1 MLYPRI
7 LKRGDRVGLIAPAGP
22 VKSATMDKVL
32 KTVEDMG
39 LVPVEGRSARAKEG
53 FLAGNDFLRA
63 ADINSMFKD
72 CTISGIFCLR
82 GGYGSQRLIDKI
94 DWKAVKANPKIFTGY
109 SDITVLLAYIN
120 KHCGFITFHGPM
132 LASELYKESL
142 DSYSFMSLKNNI
154 FKQFSGEFENPPS
167 EELCPFIEGE
177 AQGILTGGNLS
188 MITSSIGTPY
198 EIDINDKILF
208 LEEVDEE
215 PYKIDK
221 MMNQLKNSGG
231 LSKVSGFLIGYFIMR
246 KSYNGDYYKEV
257 MEILRHYIAPLGKP
271 VVSNLCCGH
280 KLPSATLALGALC
293 KIKGNKVT
301 IITKP

>member
-1 MLYPRI
+1 MLYPRT
-7 LKRGDRVGLIAPAGP
+7 LKNGDRVGLIAPAGP
-22 VKSATMDKVL
+22 VKSAIMDKVI

-63 ADINSMFKD
+63 DDINTMFKD
-72 CTISGIFCLR
+72 RSISGIFCLR

-120 KHCGFITFHGPM
+120 KNCRFITFHGPM

-142 DSYSFMSLKNNI
+142 ESYSFMSLKDNI
-154 FKQFSGEFENPPS
+154 FKKFSGEFQNPPS
-167 EELCPFIEGE
+167 EELFAFIDGE
-177 AQGILTGGNLS
+177 AEGVLTGGNLS

-198 EIDINDKILF
+198 EIDIKDKILF

-221 MMNQLKNSGG
+221 MLNQLKNTGC
-231 LSKVSGFLIGYFIMR
+231 LSKVSGFLIGYFLMR
-246 KSYNGDYYKEV
+246 KNHDEDYYKEV
-257 MEILRHYIAPLGKP
+257 MEIIRHYIEPLGKP
-271 VVSNLCCGH
+271 AVSNVCCGH
-280 KLPSATLALGALC
+280 KLPSATLALGARC
-293 KIKGNKVT
+293 KIKGNR
-301 IITKP
+301 IWIYP